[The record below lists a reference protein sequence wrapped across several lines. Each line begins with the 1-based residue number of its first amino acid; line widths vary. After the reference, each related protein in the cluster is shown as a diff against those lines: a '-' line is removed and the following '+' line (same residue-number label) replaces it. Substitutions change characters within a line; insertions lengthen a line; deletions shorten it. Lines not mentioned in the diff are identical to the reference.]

1 MRVTLVTMMMMMMM
15 VMVMVMM
22 TMMMMMMGDYPFG
35 VSNSRGYVA
44 AASTAPTSVQWSEK
58 PPPINI
64 IAIIITIESRR
75 SKGPQH

>member
-1 MRVTLVTMMMMMMM
+1 MRVTLVTMMMMMM
-15 VMVMVMM
+15 VMMVMM

>member
-1 MRVTLVTMMMMMMM
+1 MRVTLVTMMMML
-15 VMVMVMM
+15 VMLMVMM
-22 TMMMMMMGDYPFG
+22 TMMMMMGDYPFG